1 MPLTSIPLR
10 RRGLATALALALTA
24 CATPPPAQLAP
35 AEVATTWWAPTLPHQ
50 GTAQDLAMWWSR
62 FNDPLLAD
70 WIAQA
75 QRRSPNV
82 AAARAQVF
90 AARAAL
96 VGAEQQG
103 RPQMAGVFSG
113 SRAFTDPTTPVATVL
128 SAGVQASWAIAL
140 WGEDVSR
147 MSAAQAQQDAAGAGW
162 HEARVLVA
170 AETAQA
176 YFGLRLCREQLL
188 VARAD
193 RDSRQ
198 RTADAHAITEKA
210 GLTAPAVAALAR
222 ASAAESA
229 ARLSQLDEQCER
241 QVKSLVALTGVPEPR
256 VRAPMA
262 ESAHWN
268 APPEP
273 LLQVPG
279 VPADLLRQRPD
290 VYRAQRQWVAAAQ
303 GLGLAEAALRPSLSL
318 SGNLMVNRV
327 RAAGVSATVDTWSL
341 GPLTLSLPLLGR
353 DRLHAEVAAAQ
364 AQLDAAA
371 VAYQSVVRQAVAEV
385 EQSLVSLAAVR
396 ERAGSVALA
405 AEGYRR
411 TLEAT
416 ASRHQAGL
424 ASLNELE
431 DARRAAL
438 AADNAALS
446 LRQEQLAAW
455 VRLYVA
461 LGGGFEPSAASDQ
474 AQQPIARDA
483 S

>member
-1 MPLTSIPLR
+1 MQLPSHPLFRVCLGPVV
-10 RRGLATALALALTA
+10 ALALTA
-24 CATPPPAQLAP
+24 CATPPPPQLAP
-35 AEVATTWWAPTLPHQ
+35 VELPATWWAPTLPHQ
-50 GTAQDLAMWWSR
+50 GTPQDLTAWWSR

-75 QRRSPNV
+75 QRRSPSV
-82 AAARAQVF
+82 ASARAQVF

-96 VGAEQQG
+96 AGAEQQG
-103 RPQMAGVFSG
+103 RPQMAGVVSG

-128 SAGVQASWAIAL
+128 SAGAQASWAIAL

-147 MSAAQAQQDAAGAGW
+147 VSAAQAQQDAAGAGW

-176 YFGLRLCREQLL
+176 YFGLRLCREQLA

-193 RDSRQ
+193 SDSRQ
-198 RTADAHAITEKA
+198 RTADANGITEKA

-229 ARLSQLDEQCER
+229 GRLAQWGELCER
-241 QVKSLVALTGVPEPR
+241 QLKSLTALTGVPEPTL
-256 VRAPMA
+256 RAGLA
-262 ESAHWN
+262 Q
-268 APPEP
+268 APRWETPADQ

-303 GLGLAEAALRPSLSL
+303 AVGLAQAALRPSLSL

-327 RAAGVSATVDTWSL
+327 RVAGISATVDTWSL
-341 GPLTLSLPLLGR
+341 GPLTLSVPLLGR
-353 DRLHAEVAAAQ
+353 DRLHAEVDAAQ

-371 VAYQSVVRQAVAEV
+371 VAYQAVVRQAVSEV

-396 ERAGSVALA
+396 ERVGSAALA
-405 AEGYRR
+405 VEGYRR
-411 TLEAT
+411 SLDGTT
-416 ASRHQAGL
+416 SRYQAGL

-431 DARRAAL
+431 DARRWLL
-438 AADNAALS
+438 AADNAALL

-461 LGGGFEPSAASDQ
+461 LGGGFEPSSASDK

>member
-1 MPLTSIPLR
+1 MQLTSIPLLWR
-10 RRGLATALALALTA
+10 CLVPAVALALAA
-24 CATPPPAQLAP
+24 CATPQPPQLAP
-35 AEVATTWWAPTLPHQ
+35 AEVAIAWCAPPLAHQ
-50 GTAQDLAMWWSR
+50 GKPQDLATWWSR
-62 FNDPLLAD
+62 FNDPLLTE
-70 WIAQA
+70 WMAQA
-75 QRRSPNV
+75 QQRSPNV

-103 RPQMAGVFSG
+103 RPQMAGVLSG
-113 SRAFTDPTTPVATVL
+113 SRAFTDPATPVATVL
-128 SAGVQASWAIAL
+128 SAGVQASWAMAL
-140 WGEDVSR
+140 WGEDASR
-147 MSAAQAQQDAAGAGW
+147 VSAAQAQQDAAGAAW

-170 AETAQA
+170 AETAQT
-176 YFGLRLCREQLL
+176 YFGLRLCREQLA

-193 RDSRQ
+193 TDSRQ
-198 RTADAHAITEKA
+198 RTADANGITEQA

-229 ARLSQLDEQCER
+229 GRLAQSGELCER
-241 QVKSLVALTGVPEPR
+241 QLKSLTALTGVPEPTL
-256 VRAPMA
+256 RAGLA
-262 ESAHWN
+262 Q
-268 APPEP
+268 APRWETPADH
-273 LLQVPG
+273 LLQVPA

-290 VYRAQRQWVAAAQ
+290 VYRAQRQWVSAAQ
-303 GLGLAEAALRPSLSL
+303 AVGLAQAALRPSLSL

-341 GPLTLSLPLLGR
+341 GPLTLSVPLLGR
-353 DRLHAEVAAAQ
+353 DRLHAEVDAAQ

-371 VAYQSVVRQAVAEV
+371 VAYQAVVRQAVSEV

-396 ERAGSVALA
+396 DRASSAALA
-405 AEGYRR
+405 VAGYRR
-411 TLEAT
+411 SLEGT
-416 ASRHQAGL
+416 TSRYQAGL

-431 DARRAAL
+431 EARRWVL

-455 VRLYVA
+455 VRLYLA
-461 LGGGFEPSAASDQ
+461 LGGGFEPSAASDR